1 MILSASGWR
10 KIFAI
15 SNDEQDK
22 TSLIGEEN
30 IALSV
35 LAAKVFSDYL
45 KAKTKKEIKNLK
57 LALANHNRIC
67 YNQSVVSSS

>member
-1 MILSASGWR
+1 MNTNMILSASGWR

-45 KAKTKKEIKNLK
+45 KAKTKKENPSVILGDRK
-57 LALANHNRIC
+57 
-67 YNQSVVSSS
+67 SVV